1 MASIE
6 MLRKLTAEAVG
17 TCTDESLL
25 DFVWRLLLNEADTP
39 PRPAG
44 SNVVQ
49 LFDGME
55 VAA

>member
-1 MASIE
+1 

-49 LFDGME
+49 LFDEME